1 MSPPSEQAVVERPIC
16 VVLQASCS
24 FRCLVKHG
32 LSHFSLPD
40 ISFYPAVYLYLYI
53 RCIFFLF
60 FYQFCFVHVLDN
72 SWMLA

>member
-1 MSPPSEQAVVERPIC
+1 MSQPSEQAVVERPIC

-40 ISFYPAVYLYLYI
+40 ISFYRAVYLYLYI
-53 RCIFFLF
+53 
-60 FYQFCFVHVLDN
+60 
-72 SWMLA
+72 